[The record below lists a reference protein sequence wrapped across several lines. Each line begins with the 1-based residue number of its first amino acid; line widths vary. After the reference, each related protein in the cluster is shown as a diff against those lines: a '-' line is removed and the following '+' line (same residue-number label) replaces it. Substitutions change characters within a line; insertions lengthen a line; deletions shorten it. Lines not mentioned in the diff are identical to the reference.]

1 MNVRRSILGTM
12 PAIMM
17 ILLAPTSVWAQN
29 GGGWGR
35 GRDRGDNSGRELFEW
50 TGRVDREVQ
59 ISMQNNDVWT
69 RASGWGNTENTR
81 GRSRVESRLPRT
93 EGYVSVRVLDGRGNV
108 DVIQQPSS
116 RNNYTAIVRIRDAG
130 AGQDRYRVVA
140 YWQQNG
146 YGTWD
151 GNDRRSPRV
160 EGRDRDDD
168 GRYGQG
174 NGDYGNGDYGN
185 GGHGNGGY
193 GRGTSGGSGMLH
205 WSGAVDGDVEIRL
218 QGRSIDYQNVSGQR
232 PFDVRT
238 EVSGRPLGSGTGGVE
253 VRANQGRGS
262 VYVVQQPSAFN
273 NYTAVIRVRDPQG
286 GYGRYDFDVIWR

>member
-1 MNVRRSILGTM
+1 M

-17 ILLAPTSVWAQN
+17 IFLAPTSVWAQN

-35 GRDRGDNSGRELFEW
+35 GNDRRDSNGRELFEW

-69 RASGWGNTENTR
+69 RASGWGNSENSR
-81 GRSRVESRLPRT
+81 GRSRVDSRLPRS

-108 DVIQQPSS
+108 DVIQQPSA
-116 RNNYTAIVRIRDAG
+116 RNSYTAVVRIRDAS

-140 YWQQNG
+140 YWQGNG

-151 GNDRRSPRV
+151 GNDRRPPRV

-174 NGDYGNGDYGN
+174 NGDYDGR
-185 GGHGNGGY
+185 Y
-193 GRGTSGGSGMLH
+193 GRGTSDGRYGRGTSDGGSGMLH
-205 WSGAVDGDVEIRL
+205 WSGAVDGDLEIRL
-218 QGRSIDYQNVSGQR
+218 QGRSIDYQNLSGQR

-238 EVSGRPLGSGTGGVE
+238 SVSGRPLGNSSGGVE

-273 NYTAVIRVRDPQG
+273 NYTALIRVRDPQG

>member
-1 MNVRRSILGTM
+1 MNVRRLILGTTS
-12 PAIMM
+12 AISM
-17 ILLAPTSVWAQN
+17 LLVAPTAVWAQY
-29 GGGWGR
+29 GGGYGR
-35 GRDRGDNSGRELFEW
+35 GNGRGDNSGRELFEW

-69 RASGWGNTENTR
+69 RASGWGNGENSR
-81 GRSRVESRLPRT
+81 GRSRVDSRLPRSD
-93 EGYVSVRVLDGRGNV
+93 GYVSVRVLDGRGNV

-116 RNNYTAIVRIRDAG
+116 RNNYTAVVRIRDAG
-130 AGQDRYRVVA
+130 AGQDRYRIVT
-140 YWQQNG
+140 YWQSNG

-168 GRYGQG
+168 DRGRYGQG
-174 NGDYGNGDYGN
+174 NGDYGSGN
-185 GGHGNGGY
+185 GNGNGGY
-193 GRGTSGGSGMLH
+193 GRDRNGGGSGMLH
-205 WSGAVDGDVEIRL
+205 WSGAVDGEVDIRL

-232 PFDVRT
+232 PFDVRS
-238 EVSGRPLGSGTGGVE
+238 EVSGRPLGNGSGGVE

-273 NYTAVIRVRDPQG
+273 GYTALIRVRDPQG

>member
-17 ILLAPTSVWAQN
+17 IFLAPTSVWAQN

-35 GRDRGDNSGRELFEW
+35 GNDRRDSNGRELFEW

-69 RASGWGNTENTR
+69 RASGWGNSENSR
-81 GRSRVESRLPRT
+81 GRSRVDSRLPRS

-108 DVIQQPSS
+108 DVIQQPSA
-116 RNNYTAIVRIRDAG
+116 RNSYTAVVRIRDAS

-140 YWQQNG
+140 YWQGNG

-151 GNDRRSPRV
+151 GNDRRPPRV

-174 NGDYGNGDYGN
+174 NGDYDGR
-185 GGHGNGGY
+185 Y
-193 GRGTSGGSGMLH
+193 GRGTSDGGSGMLH
-205 WSGAVDGDVEIRL
+205 WSGAVDGDLEIRL
-218 QGRSIDYQNVSGQR
+218 QGRSIDYQNLSGQR

-238 EVSGRPLGSGTGGVE
+238 SVSGSPLGNSSGGVE

-273 NYTAVIRVRDPQG
+273 NYTALIRVRDPQG